1 MHAAA
6 VGALVRLRRSSWH
19 ECTKAAENLEQRRG
33 SMRNPAMCVFLL
45 SLILVDLG
53 PATAYNPFGTGA
65 PPTLEMVRAACEGEV
80 ASCELDCSR
89 DVADVEPRLESA
101 SVEEEQT
108 EERPL
113 TDLEL
118 DHLIELNRPAAQ
130 VKVALRKV
138 SLTKSQI
145 EQLIA
150 LEERTPGVWGNRLV
164 VKKMLRGK
172 TPSDKY
178 ERKQYCCGEM
188 LRAVLNGN
196 QLSQHASEALEAV
209 SVGVCLPRT

>member
-1 MHAAA
+1 
-6 VGALVRLRRSSWH
+6 
-19 ECTKAAENLEQRRG
+19 
-33 SMRNPAMCVFLL
+33 MRNAVMCVVQRSTARIFLL
-45 SLILVDLG
+45 RLMLVHVVLV
-53 PATAYNPFGTGA
+53 PANAYNPFGTGA

-80 ASCELDCSR
+80 DSCELDCNR
-89 DVADVEPRLESA
+89 DVANAEPRPEIRSGDRDRESA
-101 SVEEEQT
+101 SAAEEEQHV
-108 EERPL
+108 EERQL

-118 DHLIELNRPAAQ
+118 DHLIKLNRPAAQ

-150 LEERTPGVWGNRLV
+150 LEERTPGIYGNRLV

-196 QLSQHASEALEAV
+196 QSQHAAARGQRLRLCTA
-209 SVGVCLPRT
+209 CTAQANL

>member
-1 MHAAA
+1 
-6 VGALVRLRRSSWH
+6 
-19 ECTKAAENLEQRRG
+19 
-33 SMRNPAMCVFLL
+33 MRNPPMCVLVL
-45 SLILVDLG
+45 SLILVNLG

-89 DVADVEPRLESA
+89 DVADVEPSPESA

-196 QLSQHASEALEAV
+196 QLSQHASEAVEAA
-209 SVGVCLPRT
+209 SVGVCSPRTQRSG